1 MSWWQHSSPPFMAPP
16 PHARRSAV
24 LPTFRPST
32 RMLISARVKAVA
44 RAAAVRAASAI
55 SFAAVFLNPGCEA
68 VAGNMYVF
76 VAFIVQDGGRGA
88 TGGV

>member
-1 MSWWQHSSPPFMAPP
+1 MGRTAARCYQPQSPRQP
-16 PHARRSAV
+16 AV
-24 LPTFRPST
+24 Y
-32 RMLISARVKAVA
+32 AGH